1 MIPKRLLNNSSSIA
15 HTQPHSL
22 SDAVSLFHRTIDN
35 DPTSP
40 PSEPACSTLIDNL
53 RKARQYDAVV
63 SVYHKMVSAL
73 VLPRFT
79 SLSALTESFVN
90 THHPSFAFSVL
101 SLMTKRGFG
110 VNVYNLNLV
119 LKGFCRSGQC
129 DKAMSLFSQM
139 KRNYDCVVPDCV
151 TYNTLVNGF
160 CKAKRLAEARVLFEA
175 MKKGGDCRPNL
186 VTYSVLID
194 CYCKSGEVGEGLGL
208 LEEMEREGLKADVF
222 VHSSLISAFC
232 GEGDVEKGRE
242 LFDEM
247 LMRKVSPNVVTYSCL
262 MQGLG
267 KTGR

>member
-1 MIPKRLLNNSSSIA
+1 MILKRFLDPPPSPTTTVNPFRVSASS
-15 HTQPHSL
+15 L
-22 SDAVSLFHRTIDN
+22 CDAVSLFH
-35 DPTSP
+35 DPNSP

-53 RKARQYDAVV
+53 RKYDVVV
-63 SVYHKMVSAL
+63 SVYRKMVAACVS
-73 VLPRFT
+73 PRF
-79 SLSALTESFVN
+79 SYLSALTESFVI
-90 THHPSFAFSVL
+90 THHPSFALSV
-101 SLMTKRGFG
+101 M
-110 VNVYNLNLV
+110 
-119 LKGFCRSGQC
+119 
-129 DKAMSLFSQM
+129 
-139 KRNYDCVVPDCV
+139 
-151 TYNTLVNGF
+151 
-160 CKAKRLAEARVLFEA
+160 
-175 MKKGGDCRPNL
+175 KGGDFRPNL

-194 CYCKSGEVGEGLGL
+194 CYCKSGEVGEGFSL

>member
-1 MIPKRLLNNSSSIA
+1 MILKRFLDPPPSPTTTVNPFRVSASS
-15 HTQPHSL
+15 L
-22 SDAVSLFHRTIDN
+22 CDAVSLFH
-35 DPTSP
+35 DPNSP

-53 RKARQYDAVV
+53 RKYDVVV
-63 SVYHKMVSAL
+63 SVYRKMVAACVS
-73 VLPRFT
+73 PRF
-79 SLSALTESFVN
+79 SYLSALTESFVI
-90 THHPSFAFSVL
+90 THHPSFALSVL

-110 VNVYNLNLV
+110 CYLQYPNKWV
-119 LKGFCRSGQC
+119 
-129 DKAMSLFSQM
+129 
-139 KRNYDCVVPDCV
+139 
-151 TYNTLVNGF
+151 GF
-160 CKAKRLAEARVLFEA
+160 CKAKRLVEARVLFEV
-175 MKKGGDCRPNL
+175 MKGGDFRPNL

-194 CYCKSGEVGEGLGL
+194 CYCKSGEVGEGFSL